1 MIFSDAHHSRTST
14 DVIDTMRASTNHSE
28 RLRAYRSALAAVPVV
43 AAFVMVIAVASARAQ
58 SLSALHGFRAIENRG
73 QWDARAAFMVDRG
86 SHRVWFAS
94 DGVAYDLDGAFGAR
108 HVVRL
113 RFVGARAEAPSG
125 AMPERA
131 AFGYSIGDRR
141 AENARAFAEVR
152 YRELYPGIGARYYER
167 DGALKYDLLVAP
179 FADPARILLRHDGAD
194 RVAIGADGALNVGT
208 SVGVLREEAPYCYQM
223 IAGRRRAVPCR
234 FVAGAEGVRFE
245 LDAYD
250 RTLPLVIDPALIYAS
265 YLGGARN
272 DEGRGVALD
281 AERNIYVAGI
291 TRSADFPVDAG
302 ASQFNSTANIFVAGF
317 DPAGHVLRFIRYIAG
332 NGSDEPTAIRVRADG
347 GLVVVA
353 GTTTSSN
360 FPTTPGAFDGTPN
373 DAGQGDGFVMGLN
386 PTTGATQFSTYLG
399 GADTDRIADFT
410 FANDNAIYLTGW
422 TRSTDFPGAGTTANG
437 DEVFVARL
445 GPNGAG
451 PIVTRLLSGSA
462 DERATAIEAQT
473 GGAMWVSGWTTS
485 ADFRASQPRETFG
498 PVGNG
503 RDAFAARVW
512 FGGTGGDYTAI
523 VGGTGSDSAT
533 ALSVRTPAS
542 GGLEDTVYLTG
553 FTSSNDFPNA
563 AIGTAPYVVAGAP
576 PAWFVM
582 KFVWTASAAPAPT
595 TILYS
600 RYLGGPASGIGTGVH
615 ALADGGAY
623 LCGRAGAT
631 FPTLGGVASPRGGA
645 DVAFVRLDAA
655 GTIVHSSV
663 IGGSSDDI
671 PWHGTALS
679 SIGDLYVTGRTIS
692 RNLPLRGG
700 AFDARLNDGVIDST
714 SDAFVMRFGFLA
726 HPALIAPDTVQ
737 LTLFCATSVADTFYV
752 SNAGDANLVITGNV
766 PSGSGDLAFTL
777 LEPKPAPTPDRP
789 LVVRPG
795 DSVRYI
801 VTYTR
806 KSVGRDSI
814 TFRINSNDSLF
825 AANGFRMS
833 VKGTGAFPSLTTDTA
848 DVNFGTVLACRT
860 PPVKGRTLNNG
871 GITPLTISSIGLAR
885 ADGHFSVTAD
895 NTVPRMLQPGGTLV
909 ARVRFLA
916 ASPGTYRD
924 TMLVRV
930 KECDTV
936 FRYPLEGTWAAP
948 SVEFVPSEMTFP
960 PLAGCAQFVA
970 DSVVLRNNG
979 SVTIH
984 PLRPET
990 WSGVDGAFVLE
1001 TPLPDSLRPGD
1012 SVRLRVRFSSLK
1024 TGGASDTLIVR
1035 IADCDLQL
1043 RLPVRG
1049 VRSGAAIIE
1058 TTPSGLDFGSV
1069 IACPGA
1075 AADSVLTLTL
1085 RNPGGERVTLR
1096 IVPPAAPF
1104 SIVSAPASPFDLE
1117 PGATENIGVRYA
1129 PSAVG
1134 AHAAD
1139 LLLAYQ
1145 SGLCL
1150 DTLPISLRG
1159 QRAEIGLDA
1168 PATEI
1173 LVGTIGACD
1182 QSMDT
1187 TIMVYNRSAAPVS
1200 VESAGVTAGLE
1211 HLGPV
1216 LPHEVLPG
1224 DSVALRI
1231 RVTARR
1237 NGEFI
1242 ERIAYGLAPCADSI
1256 VVMVRGRKEGAL
1268 FRLDRERLQF
1278 APRVSCDGAASLDS
1292 LMVLNNGSTEPITI
1306 RSVEV
1311 TGDAGFIEPG
1321 PGAAGTVIPPGGS
1334 APIHIAFNAAD
1345 IGAHSANVRL
1355 LLGPCDTVVT
1365 IALSGDVVPVSLSV
1379 AGNDIGTT
1387 PVAQPRRSFVT
1398 LKNTGAVPM
1407 RIESLDNVVA
1417 PFRVVSSPLPITLAP
1432 GGEAVI
1438 EIELNPDAP
1447 GTYAP
1452 TALARVSQPC
1462 ALTVPVELTGT
1473 GTAGDR
1479 FCVDGN
1485 ANGRV
1490 GETVEILVRALTP
1503 PRAIPTTNM
1512 AYHLHYDRERLDF
1525 AGIFGVPAGTV
1536 QVQGNDVVKGTLTFT
1551 EPATTAIRGIQFRVR
1566 FRLLVGRSPFAIV
1579 RLDSVTVGAA
1589 AAPLVVCNDSAI
1601 VSVVDRCVFTDVSL
1615 SKHRNS
1621 LGTVRPNPTSDW
1633 AQLSYEQLEDARAIL
1648 RLYDAQGR
1656 EVLRPLDQPMPGGA
1670 YTLGFSVAD
1679 LPSGTYYYTL
1689 EAGTYRASRSMVI
1702 RR

>member
-1 MIFSDAHHSRTST
+1 M
-14 DVIDTMRASTNHSE
+14 
-28 RLRAYRSALAAVPVV
+28 V
-43 AAFVMVIAVASARAQ
+43 AACVMVIAAVSARAQ
-58 SLSALHGFRAIENRG
+58 GQTALHAFRAIENRG
-73 QWDARAAFMVDRG
+73 QWDPRAAYMVDRG
-86 SHRVWFAS
+86 SHRVWFAR

-113 RFVGARAEAPSG
+113 RFVGALAETPTAV
-125 AMPERA
+125 MPEGGL
-131 AFGYSIGDRR
+131 FSYSLGDRR

-179 FADPARILLRHDGAD
+179 FADPARILLRHDGA
-194 RVAIGADGALNVGT
+194 RSIAIGPDGALNVGT
-208 SVGVLREEAPYCYQM
+208 SVGVLREEAPFCYQE
-223 IAGRRRAVPCR
+223 IAGRRRVVPCR
-234 FVAGAEGVRFE
+234 FVAGSEGVRFE

-250 RTLPLVIDPALIYAS
+250 RSRPLVIDPALIYSS

-291 TRSADFPVDAG
+291 TRSADFPAEAG

-373 DAGQGDGFVMGLN
+373 DVGRGDGFVMGLN

-410 FANDNAIYLTGW
+410 FASDNAIFLTGW
-422 TRSTDFPGAGTTANG
+422 TRSADFPGAGPVVNG
-437 DEVFVARL
+437 DEAFVVRL
-445 GPNGAG
+445 GPNGSG
-451 PIVTRLLSGSA
+451 PIVSRLLSGAA

-473 GGAMWVSGWTTS
+473 GGAVWLSGWTTS

-523 VGGTGSDSAT
+523 IGGTGSDSAT
-533 ALSVRTPAS
+533 AISVRTPAG

-553 FTSSNDFPNA
+553 FTASNDFPNA
-563 AIGTAPYVVAGAP
+563 AVGAPPYVAAGAP
-576 PAWFVM
+576 PAWFAM
-582 KFVWTASAAPAPT
+582 KFVWTAAAAPTPT
-595 TILYS
+595 TILYA
-600 RYLGGPASGIGTGVH
+600 RYLGGPSSGVGTGVH

-623 LCGRAGAT
+623 LCGSAAAT

-655 GTIVHSSV
+655 GAIVHSSV
-663 IGGSSDDI
+663 IGGSNDDV

-692 RNLPLRGG
+692 RNLPMRGR

-714 SDAFVMRFGFLA
+714 SDAFVMRFGFLI
-726 HPALIAPDTVQ
+726 HPALIAPSAVQ
-737 LTLFCATSVADTFYV
+737 LALYCETSVADTFYV
-752 SNAGDANLVITGNV
+752 TNGGDANLVITGNV

-777 LEPKPAPTPDRP
+777 LEPKPTPTPDRP

-801 VTYTR
+801 VVYTR
-806 KSVGRDSI
+806 KSVGGDSI
-814 TFRINSNDSLF
+814 TLRINSNDSLF

-871 GITPLTISSIGLAR
+871 GITPLTISSIGLAI

-895 NTVPRMLQPGGTLV
+895 NTVPRTLGPGGTLI
-909 ARVRFLA
+909 ARVRFLT

-936 FRYPLEGTWAAP
+936 FRYPLEGTWTAP
-948 SVEFVPSEMTFP
+948 RLEFVPSEMTFP
-960 PLAGCAQFVA
+960 LLAGCAQFVA
-970 DSVVLRNNG
+970 DSVVLRNSG
-979 SVTIH
+979 SITLH
-984 PLRPET
+984 PLRPEA
-990 WSGVDGAFVLE
+990 WSGADGAFVLE

-1024 TGGASDTLIVR
+1024 TGDATDTLIVR

-1049 VRSGAAIIE
+1049 RRSGAAIIE

-1104 SIVSAPASPFDLE
+1104 AIVSAPTSPFDLE

-1129 PSAVG
+1129 PSVPG

-1139 LLLAYQ
+1139 LLLAHQ
-1145 SGLCL
+1145 SGLCPL

-1159 QRAEIGLDA
+1159 QRVEIGLDV
-1168 PATEI
+1168 PAKEI

-1187 TIMVYNRSAAPVS
+1187 TIMAYNRSAAPVS
-1200 VESAGVTAGLE
+1200 VESVEATAGLE

-1216 LPHEVLPG
+1216 LPHTVEPG
-1224 DSVALRI
+1224 DSVALRV
-1231 RVTARR
+1231 RVSARR
-1237 NGEFI
+1237 NGQFI
-1242 ERIAYGLAPCADSI
+1242 ERVVWGLGPCADSI
-1256 VVMVRGRKEGAL
+1256 VVTVRGGKEGAL
-1268 FRLDRERLQF
+1268 FRLDRDRLQF
-1278 APRVSCDGAASLDS
+1278 APRVSCDDMAGLDS
-1292 LMVLNNGSTEPITI
+1292 LTVFNDGSTEPIII
-1306 RSVEV
+1306 RSVQV
-1311 TGDAGFIEPG
+1311 TGDAGFVERS
-1321 PGAAGTVIPPGGS
+1321 PGAAGTVVPPGGS
-1334 APIHIAFNAAD
+1334 APIRFAFNAAA
-1345 IGAHSANVRL
+1345 IGPHTADVRL
-1355 LLGPCDTVVT
+1355 LLGPCDTVVA
-1365 IALSGDVVPVSLSV
+1365 IALSGDVVPVGLSV
-1379 AGNDIGTT
+1379 AGNDIGST
-1387 PVAQPRRSFVT
+1387 PVAQPRRSLVT

-1407 RIESLDNVVA
+1407 RIESLENVVA
-1417 PFRVVSSPLPITLAP
+1417 PFRVVLSPLPTTLAP
-1432 GGEAVI
+1432 GGEVAI

-1452 TALARVSQPC
+1452 TALARVSEPC
-1462 ALTVPVELTGT
+1462 ALDVPVELTGI

-1490 GETVEILVRALTP
+1490 GETVEIPVRALTP
-1503 PRAIPTTNM
+1503 PRAIPTTSIT
-1512 AYHLHYDRERLDF
+1512 YHLHYDRERLDF
-1525 AGIFGVPAGTV
+1525 AGVTGVPAAAV
-1536 QVQGNDVVKGTLTFT
+1536 QVLGNDVVKGTLTFS
-1551 EPATTAIRGIQFRVR
+1551 EPAAAAIRGVQFRVR

-1579 RLDSVTVGAA
+1579 RLDSVTAA
-1589 AAPLVVCNDSAI
+1589 AAPLAICNDSAI

-1633 AQLSYEQLEDARAIL
+1633 VQLSYEQLEDARAIL
-1648 RLYDAQGR
+1648 RLYDARGR
-1656 EVLRPLDQPMPGGA
+1656 EVFRPLDQSMPGGA

-1679 LPSGTYYYTL
+1679 LPSGLYYYTL
-1689 EAGTYRASRSMVI
+1689 EAGTYRASRPMVI